1 MQWALFQ
8 VDAYIQ
14 ADGTVEL
21 KPSEDIISC
30 YMEKIANYW
39 QENVRSFHNFLNDDT
54 LQMFV
59 QPTIMGKQVEW
70 SAGVSP
76 NLYFLMNQ
84 DKAMLD
90 DIAYIPHSVKY
101 GFECVKKFLRRMHGF
116 MDNYREA
123 CAMDVNIIKAERDTN
138 EFKRLCE
145 HFNKQMTSIEEVVTY
160 QPLGMLFLCLSPFQ
174 ELFRPQPK
182 KLFDVVATVTPE

>member
-1 MQWALFQ
+1 
-8 VDAYIQ
+8 
-14 ADGTVEL
+14 
-21 KPSEDIISC
+21 
-30 YMEKIANYW
+30 
-39 QENVRSFHNFLNDDT
+39 
-54 LQMFV
+54 
-59 QPTIMGKQVEW
+59 
-70 SAGVSP
+70 
-76 NLYFLMNQ
+76 
-84 DKAMLD
+84 
-90 DIAYIPHSVKY
+90 
-101 GFECVKKFLRRMHGF
+101 MHGF